1 MIYIIIALSLLTI
14 LFGYMT
20 IKALL
25 NPKDLKEFDLYR
37 YNVTDEFGK
46 KHTFV
51 IEDQRDYRRM
61 KEIIKDWSPLC
72 RVEVW
77 QGDTWL
83 DVMFLEDLF

>member
-1 MIYIIIALSLLTI
+1 MIYVIIILSLLTI
-14 LFGYMT
+14 LLGYMT

-25 NPKDLKEFDLYR
+25 DPKDLNEFDLYR

-61 KEIIKDWSPLC
+61 KETIKDWNPRC

-83 DVMFLEDLF
+83 DVLFLEDLF

>member
-1 MIYIIIALSLLTI
+1 MILIIIAITLLIILLSYNVT
-14 LFGYMT
+14 
-20 IKALL
+20 KDLL

-61 KEIIKDWSPLC
+61 KETIKDWSPLC